1 MADKHPYAPGSG
13 GLIQAVNQLR
23 KAFPAQVTAETLKKL
38 GIAPN
43 NESYIINILRF
54 IKVIDAEGKK
64 TDEAGPVFS
73 QHEDS
78 EFQKRFAQLVKD
90 SYSDLFDL
98 HGDATWALS
107 SDKLI
112 SFFRGTDQTS
122 AIVGQRQAGT
132 FQTLAGLSGHMEP
145 SAKSVSTPKKV
156 ATKSASNGR
165 TKEVKGSKAEI
176 GGGKNA
182 PMNESRD
189 LGLTVRI
196 EINLPVAADQAT
208 YDRIFKSIR
217 ENLING

>member
-13 GLIQAVNQLR
+13 GLIQAVTQLR
-23 KAFPAQVTAETLKKL
+23 RAFPAQVTAETLKKL

-54 IKVIDAEGKK
+54 IRVIDGEGKK
-64 TDEAGPVFS
+64 TKEAGPIFS
-73 QHEDS
+73 SHEDS
-78 EFQKRFAQLVKD
+78 EFQKGFAELVKA
-90 SYSDLFDL
+90 SYFDLFGL
-98 HGDATWALS
+98 HGDATWSIS

-112 SFFRGTDQTS
+112 SFFRTADQTS

-132 FQTLAGLSGHMEP
+132 FQTLAGLSGYMDIP
-145 SAKSVSTPKKV
+145 TAKSAPSQKKIAPKAAVNGKV
-156 ATKSASNGR
+156 
-165 TKEVKGSKAEI
+165 KEVKSPKVEV
-176 GGGKNA
+176 GKT
-182 PMNESRD
+182 NEHPNGNRD

-196 EINLPVAADQAT
+196 EINLPVAADQQT